1 MAMQARRLYRD
12 MANHIRPG
20 EAQMKHLAAMALMLN
35 LGVAVVFAHE
45 KPVKMRF
52 SGSFART
59 AINLQPDTVTDEENF
74 AGNGTLGPF
83 TFRNLR
89 TDTTA
94 EESSPTCTTGPYFRI
109 VAGGGVFRFE
119 DGSLL
124 TVNLAEGSACID
136 LAAMQGHFTATYR
149 IIGGTGRF
157 KDASGS
163 LTLTYTAVPV
173 VADASNNPQ
182 FLAATGES
190 TGTVSGVAHDDDH
203 ESDRH

>member
-1 MAMQARRLYRD
+1 
-12 MANHIRPG
+12 
-20 EAQMKHLAAMALMLN
+20 MKRIAALALMLN
-35 LGVAVVFAHE
+35 LGVAVVYAHE

-89 TDTTA
+89 TDPTA
-94 EESSPTCTTGPYFRI
+94 EESSPTCTMGPYFRI

-124 TVNLAEGSACID
+124 TVNLAEGSGCID
-136 LAAMQGHFTATYR
+136 LAALEGHFTATYR
-149 IIGGTGRF
+149 IGGGTGRF
-157 KDASGS
+157 KDASGT

-173 VADASNNPQ
+173 VADAAGNPV
-182 FLAATGES
+182 FLAATGEL
-190 TGTVSGVAHDDDH
+190 TGTVSGGAR
-203 ESDRH
+203 EE

>member
-1 MAMQARRLYRD
+1 
-12 MANHIRPG
+12 
-20 EAQMKHLAAMALMLN
+20 MKRIAAMALMLN
-35 LGVAVVFAHE
+35 LGVAVVYAHE

-89 TDTTA
+89 TDTNA

-109 VAGGGVFRFE
+109 VAGAGVFRFQ

-136 LAAMQGHFTATYR
+136 LAAAQGHFTVTYR

-157 KDASGS
+157 KDASGT
-163 LTLTYTAVPV
+163 LTLTYTVVPV
-173 VADASNNPQ
+173 VADASNNPGFWPRQ
-182 FLAATGES
+182 AKLTGA
-190 TGTVSGVAHDDDH
+190 VSRVAGEEEHH
-203 ESDRH
+203 ERE